1 MTGPDAPAALRAT
14 GLGFR
19 YRARGGWTLRDC
31 EFTVPS
37 GRITALAGRN
47 GAGKST
53 LLHLAGGLLR
63 ADSGEIR
70 VLDAAGTPQA
80 RARVA
85 LLTQDKPLY
94 LRFTVADTLRMGEK
108 LNSSWDQAAAERTVR
123 EGGIPLTARVGELS
137 PGQRTRVALALAL
150 GKRPELLLLDE
161 PLADLDPVARG
172 EIMAALMAE
181 SAERGTS
188 IVLSSH
194 VLPEL
199 EQTCDWVLLLRDGRI
214 ELSEDTE
221 VLRESHAVLT
231 GHTDQADTLAGRHAV
246 VHRRT
251 SGRQMT
257 ALVRQHGPLRGDWR
271 ASSSPWASGG
281 SPARTVCGATR
292 PPPGRSPTAACP
304 RSGIYSGTR
313 TSSTACTT
321 PSCTWCSRSSAT
333 AS

>member
-1 MTGPDAPAALRAT
+1 MTGPDAPATLHAT

-37 GRITALAGRN
+37 GRITALVGRN

-63 ADSGEIR
+63 PRWGEIR
-70 VLDAAGTPQA
+70 VLDAAPGTPEA

-94 LRFTVADTLRMGEK
+94 PRFTVADTLRMGEK
-108 LNSSWDQAAAERTVR
+108 LNSRWDQAAAERTVR
-123 EGGIPLTARVGELS
+123 EGGMPLTARVGELS

-150 GKRPELLLLDE
+150 GRRPELLLLDE
-161 PLADLDPVARG
+161 PMADLDPVARG

-181 SAERGTS
+181 AAERGTS

-199 EQTCDWVLLLRDGRI
+199 EQTCDWVLLLRNGRV
-214 ELSEDTE
+214 ELSND
-221 VLRESHAVLT
+221 VDALRENHALLT
-231 GHTDQADTLAGRHAV
+231 GHAGQADTLAAQHTV
-246 VHRRT
+246 VQRRT

-257 ALVRQHGPLRGDWR
+257 ALVRQRGPLRGDWHVER
-271 ASSSPWASGG
+271 PSLENILVGYLQDGDTVRSAA
-281 SPARTVCGATR
+281 AERTEAVA
-292 PPPGRSPTAACP
+292 
-304 RSGIYSGTR
+304 
-313 TSSTACTT
+313 
-321 PSCTWCSRSSAT
+321 
-333 AS
+333 

>member
-19 YRARGGWTLRDC
+19 YRARGGWALRDC
-31 EFTVPS
+31 GFTVPS
-37 GRITALAGRN
+37 GRITALVGRN

-63 ADSGEIR
+63 AGTGELR
-70 VLDAAGTPQA
+70 VLDAVPGTPEA

-94 LRFTVADTLRMGEK
+94 PRFTVADTLRMGEK
-108 LNSSWDQAAAERTVR
+108 LNSVWDRAAAERTVR

-161 PLADLDPVARG
+161 PMADLDPVARG
-172 EIMAALMAE
+172 EIMATLMTEA
-181 SAERGTS
+181 AERGTS

-199 EQTCDWVLLLRDGRI
+199 EQTCDWVLVLRDGRV
-214 ELSEDTE
+214 ELSEDADT
-221 VLRESHAVLT
+221 VRESHTLVT
-231 GHTDQADTLAGRHAV
+231 GHADQADALAGPHTV
-246 VHRRT
+246 VQRRA
-251 SGRQMT
+251 SGRQVT
-257 ALVRQHGPLRGDWR
+257 ALVRQRGPLRGDWHVLR
-271 ASSSPWASGG
+271 PRLEDVLIGYLQAGDTVR
-281 SPARTVCGATR
+281 PADAERTE
-292 PPPGRSPTAACP
+292 AA
-304 RSGIYSGTR
+304 
-313 TSSTACTT
+313 A
-321 PSCTWCSRSSAT
+321 
-333 AS
+333 